1 MPKQRRF
8 GSTEKHHFFSG
19 SYLILGFFFVF
30 YQIFSSIF
38 PLPLLIGFF
47 FNYMFVLLHESE
59 QTLYELDFRWYFSLF
74 YLVFIDITH
83 DFYLFSSCFAFF
95 AFYYFCADWIRINFT
110 IGRILPILF
119 CVCAYVL
126 LFVINNVLSYIDTSD
141 FKLFGGEYLVDM
153 LVESALCYLIFRK
166 AVK

>member
-95 AFYYFCADWIRINFT
+95 AFYFIR
-110 IGRILPILF
+110 RILARDEKRKLAPLGAAF
-119 CVCAYVL
+119 GAAF
-126 LFVINNVLSYIDTSD
+126 FVYAFSKTLYFPRLKTQC
-141 FKLFGGEYLVDM
+141 F
-153 LVESALCYLIFRK
+153 
-166 AVK
+166 